1 MSRKVSLFR
10 SLDWIT
16 ILLYVT
22 LVTIG
27 WFAIYSSTYDF
38 ENPTILNFSAR
49 HGSQLIWIGFAFLL
63 ALITILIDSK
73 MYNNLAYI
81 IYFLIINVLR
91 PTSYV
96 LRSPNRPH
104 LVKIP
109 SFVQYLPSFRWVTT
123 VLRRFNDGLKRERP
137 QRNKHFTIIKSTKR
151 GYFCSICLKLYS
163 ISYFT
168 LVIKNIHQMSHPKNL
183 PDVNL

>member
-27 WFAIYSSTYDF
+27 WFAIYSSTYDL

-63 ALITILIDSK
+63 ELITILIDSK

-81 IYFLIINVLR
+81 IYFLIICKSSL
-91 PTSYV
+91 
-96 LRSPNRPH
+96 
-104 LVKIP
+104 
-109 SFVQYLPSFRWVTT
+109 FCC
-123 VLRRFNDGLKRERP
+123 FNI
-137 QRNKHFTIIKSTKR
+137 F
-151 GYFCSICLKLYS
+151 
-163 ISYFT
+163 
-168 LVIKNIHQMSHPKNL
+168 
-183 PDVNL
+183 